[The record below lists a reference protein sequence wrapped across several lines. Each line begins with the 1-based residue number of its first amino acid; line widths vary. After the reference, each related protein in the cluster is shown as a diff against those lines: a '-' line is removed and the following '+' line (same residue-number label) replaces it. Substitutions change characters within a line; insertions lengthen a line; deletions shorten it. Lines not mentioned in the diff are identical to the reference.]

1 MDISVMQSHEL
12 NMSSLDFLNDYI
24 NPSRQEANESSVQYK
39 DFILRVIDETD
50 KSHEEIFLMDST
62 GGRKRQ
68 MVNLSYDD
76 MMLVGMRESKAV
88 RKNVLV
94 KLRELSQPSSTLPAS
109 FADALQLAADQAR
122 QIEIQNKQLMLD
134 APKVDFAERIAK
146 VDRGM
151 TLGKFAKAVNLG
163 PRKIFA
169 VLRDMKILISGCQGY
184 NLPMQQYIENGCFVV
199 RQSTYGPENDRIAN
213 TTLITGK
220 GELWL
225 TKKLINAGVLKAV
238 AI

>member
-1 MDISVMQSHEL
+1 MMDISVSNLMM
-12 NMSSLDFLNDYI
+12 MSSREITELLQ
-24 NPSRQEANESSVQYK
+24 SRHDSVKRSMERLSGKGLIQLTPMEEVNHLGQTIEAYHVNK
-39 DFILRVIDETD
+39 R
-50 KSHEEIFLMDST
+50 DSYVVVA
-62 GGRKRQ
+62 Q
-68 MVNLSYDD
+68 LSP
-76 MMLVGMRESKAV
+76 EFTA
-88 RKNVLV
+88 VLV
-94 KLRELSQPSSTLPAS
+94 DRWQELENTQPIQLPQT

-122 QIEIQNKQLMLD
+122 QIEIQTKQLMLD

-169 VLRDMKILISGCQGY
+169 VLRDMKILISGSQGY

-238 AI
+238 AV

>member
-1 MDISVMQSHEL
+1 MDISVSNLMM
-12 NMSSLDFLNDYI
+12 MSSREIAELLQ
-24 NPSRQEANESSVQYK
+24 SRHDSVKRSMERLSGKGLIQLTPMEEVNHLGQTIEAYHVNK
-39 DFILRVIDETD
+39 R
-50 KSHEEIFLMDST
+50 DSYVVVA
-62 GGRKRQ
+62 Q
-68 MVNLSYDD
+68 LSP
-76 MMLVGMRESKAV
+76 EFTA
-88 RKNVLV
+88 VLV
-94 KLRELSQPSSTLPAS
+94 DRWQELENTQPIPLPQT

-122 QIEIQNKQLMLD
+122 QIETQNKQLILN

-163 PRKIFA
+163 PRKIFV
-169 VLRDMKILISGCQGY
+169 VLREMKILISGCQGY

>member
-1 MDISVMQSHEL
+1 MDISVSNLMM
-12 NMSSLDFLNDYI
+12 MSSREIAELLQ
-24 NPSRQEANESSVQYK
+24 SRHDSVKRSMERLSGKGLIQLTPMEEVNHLGQTIEAYHVNK
-39 DFILRVIDETD
+39 R
-50 KSHEEIFLMDST
+50 DSYVVVA
-62 GGRKRQ
+62 Q
-68 MVNLSYDD
+68 LSP
-76 MMLVGMRESKAV
+76 EFTA
-88 RKNVLV
+88 VLV
-94 KLRELSQPSSTLPAS
+94 DRWQELENTQPIPLPQT

-122 QIEIQNKQLMLD
+122 QIETQNKQLILN

>member
-1 MDISVMQSHEL
+1 MCRGGVVMDISVSNLMM
-12 NMSSLDFLNDYI
+12 MSSREIAELLQ
-24 NPSRQEANESSVQYK
+24 SRHDSVKRSMERLSGKGLIQLTPMEEVNHLGQTIEAYHVNK
-39 DFILRVIDETD
+39 R
-50 KSHEEIFLMDST
+50 DSYVVVA
-62 GGRKRQ
+62 Q
-68 MVNLSYDD
+68 LSP
-76 MMLVGMRESKAV
+76 EFTA
-88 RKNVLV
+88 VLV
-94 KLRELSQPSSTLPAS
+94 DRWQELENTQPIPLPQT

-122 QIEIQNKQLMLD
+122 QIETQNKQLILN

-163 PRKIFA
+163 PRKIFV
-169 VLRDMKILISGCQGY
+169 VLREMKILISGCQGY

>member
-1 MDISVMQSHEL
+1 MNISVMQNHEL

-24 NPSRQEANESSVQYK
+24 NPARIAANESEVRNN
-39 DFILRVIDETD
+39 DFNKKIIDECDDLVTYE
-50 KSHEEIFLMDST
+50 KIVRGNTVKYFELT
-62 GGRKRQ
+62 
-68 MVNLSYDD
+68 YDQ
-76 MMLVGMRESKAV
+76 MMLIGMRESKAV

-94 KLRELSQPSSTLPAS
+94 KLRELSQPSSMLPAS

-122 QIEIQNKQLMLD
+122 QIETQNMQLMLN

-146 VDRGM
+146 VDCGM

-225 TKKLINAGVLKAV
+225 TKKLIKAGVLKAV
-238 AI
+238 AV